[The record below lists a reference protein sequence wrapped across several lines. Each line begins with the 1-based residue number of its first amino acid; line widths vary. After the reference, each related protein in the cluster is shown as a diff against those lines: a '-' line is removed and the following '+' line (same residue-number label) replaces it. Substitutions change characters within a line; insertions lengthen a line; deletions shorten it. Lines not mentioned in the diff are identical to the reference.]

1 MLESKGVPVDT
12 VNMFVKTKFKSRFD
26 EWVASLPPK
35 SRDIHSKRIIPG
47 LWYPSYDSIV
57 VPTEKVIDMF
67 YNGDKIA
74 SLEMGHFS
82 ANVTLAGIYRLFVR
96 KATPEFLIKRTA
108 DIMHAFYRPA
118 KAEAL
123 NIENGAILRITE
135 FGEPNYLME
144 LRIRGFIQ
152 RALEICGC
160 KFIKIEIK
168 KSLAKGDNCIEYM
181 GTWE

>member
-123 NIENGAILRITE
+123 NIEKGAILRITE
-135 FGEPNYLME
+135 FGEPNYLKD
-144 LRIRGFIQ
+144 L
-152 RALEICGC
+152 
-160 KFIKIEIK
+160 
-168 KSLAKGDNCIEYM
+168 
-181 GTWE
+181 